1 MVTTDNCKSVLII
14 DDDVDFLMML
24 SIILNNKGFKV
35 RCLLDGEDH
44 AFLEYASRSDIVLID
59 IMLPGVNGCDLGRQL
74 KSDSQ
79 TEGVPVILISGDS
92 EGQRISKDAGADAF
106 IRKPFA
112 LSSLLRKI
120 DELLS
125 AREGHMTVIAS

>member
-1 MVTTDNCKSVLII
+1 MEITDNCKSVLII

-24 SIILNNKGFKV
+24 SVILNNRGFKV

-44 AFLEYASRSDIVLID
+44 SFFEYARKSDIVLID
-59 IMLPGVNGCDLGRQL
+59 IKLPGVNGCDLGKQL

-79 TEGVPVILISGDS
+79 TEDIPVILISGDPD
-92 EGQRISKDAGADAF
+92 EQRISRNGVADAF
-106 IRKPFA
+106 IKKPFA
-112 LSSLLRKI
+112 LSGLLHKI

-125 AREGHMTVIAS
+125 ADQSHAQGIVS